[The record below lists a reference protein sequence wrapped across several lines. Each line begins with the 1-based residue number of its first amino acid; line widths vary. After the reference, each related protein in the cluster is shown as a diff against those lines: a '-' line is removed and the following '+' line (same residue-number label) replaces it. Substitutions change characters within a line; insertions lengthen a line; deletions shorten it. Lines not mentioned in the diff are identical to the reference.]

1 MQDEE
6 TYMTLNIQ
14 SKKRS
19 SIRTF
24 QFKCQDCSVMSHRY
38 KILLG
43 ISGGL
48 NGILVLAL
56 ITLSLLVSQEV
67 LPKCLK
73 EYDSNI
79 TQHDDTGYSEVNS
92 DTRGNIHKKDAGH
105 CVSRATGHKGMCS
118 SEWLNYQEKCYWFS
132 NEMKSW
138 SDSYR
143 YCLGEKSHLLIIQN
157 QLELAFIQKTLKQ
170 SNYVWI
176 GLNFTSLKRTWTWVD
191 DSPLDSKIFFIKG
204 PAQEN
209 SCAAIKE
216 NGIYSETCNSVF
228 KWICQY

>member
-19 SIRTF
+19 SIQTF

-48 NGILVLAL
+48 NGILVLTL

-79 TQHDDTGYSEVNS
+79 TQHDDTGYLEVNS

-105 CVSRATGHKGMCS
+105 CASRATGHKGF
-118 SEWLNYQEKCYWFS
+118 Y
-132 NEMKSW
+132 
-138 SDSYR
+138 
-143 YCLGEKSHLLIIQN
+143 
-157 QLELAFIQKTLKQ
+157 T
-170 SNYVWI
+170 
-176 GLNFTSLKRTWTWVD
+176 
-191 DSPLDSKIFFIKG
+191 
-204 PAQEN
+204 EN
-209 SCAAIKE
+209 SKTIKL
-216 NGIYSETCNSVF
+216 CVD
-228 KWICQY
+228 WA

>member
-19 SIRTF
+19 SIQTF

-48 NGILVLAL
+48 NGILVLTL
-56 ITLSLLVSQEV
+56 ITLSLL
-67 LPKCLK
+67 
-73 EYDSNI
+73 
-79 TQHDDTGYSEVNS
+79 
-92 DTRGNIHKKDAGH
+92 
-105 CVSRATGHKGMCS
+105 GMCS

-191 DSPLDSKIFFIKG
+191 DSPLDSKIFLIKG

>member
-19 SIRTF
+19 SIQTF
-24 QFKCQDCSVMSHRY
+24 QFKCQ
-38 KILLG
+38 
-43 ISGGL
+43 
-48 NGILVLAL
+48 
-56 ITLSLLVSQEV
+56 VSQEV

-79 TQHDDTGYSEVNS
+79 TQHDDTGYLEVNS

-105 CVSRATGHKGMCS
+105 CASRATGHKGMCS

-191 DSPLDSKIFFIKG
+191 DSPLDSKIFLIKG